1 MLTQQERVFNEVA
14 KDVIEGCFEGYNGT
28 IFAYGQT
35 GSGKTFTITGGA
47 ERYADRGLIPRTLS
61 YIFDHIKKQT
71 DSTFKVNIS
80 YLELYNANGYDL
92 LDENHASKSLF
103 DLPKV
108 YPLEN
113 QSGHFQL
120 KNLSVHRAENEE
132 DALNL
137 LFIGDTNRVVSETPK
152 NDASTRSHCI
162 FIIEIEVQK
171 QGRDVRSVSKLHIVD
186 LAGSERVYKAGH
198 DDKKIIEEAK
208 NINGSLFQLQLCIM
222 QLNEKAKGK
231 QEHVSFRGSMMT
243 MILRDSLGGNCN
255 TKMIATVSALK
266 EDIYESL
273 GTCRFARS
281 VQMVQNDM
289 KKNERVDAGVIIA
302 RLKKEVADLKAELKL
317 VKGGDQKENL
327 TAEDIDRCNH
337 MVTHFIKSDDPSATL
352 VLPDR
357 LMINQCFYHFRN
369 LYHQAA
375 SKKGGAI
382 ALEAP
387 SEQKAIMSSP
397 AAKGEASSEELEQ
410 KNSEIQRLGML
421 VKQRDN
427 EIGILLNYLNKQKES
442 GGDVGVPVMSGM
454 NTSGASTQST
464 GASHINAT
472 ALEYGQKEESKEE

>member
-1 MLTQQERVFNEVA
+1 
-14 KDVIEGCFEGYNGT
+14 
-28 IFAYGQT
+28 
-35 GSGKTFTITGGA
+35 
-47 ERYADRGLIPRTLS
+47 
-61 YIFDHIKKQT
+61 
-71 DSTFKVNIS
+71 
-80 YLELYNANGYDL
+80 
-92 LDENHASKSLF
+92 
-103 DLPKV
+103 
-108 YPLEN
+108 
-113 QSGHFQL
+113 
-120 KNLSVHRAENEE
+120 
-132 DALNL
+132 
-137 LFIGDTNRVVSETPK
+137 
-152 NDASTRSHCI
+152 
-162 FIIEIEVQK
+162 
-171 QGRDVRSVSKLHIVD
+171 
-186 LAGSERVYKAGH
+186 
-198 DDKKIIEEAK
+198 
-208 NINGSLFQLQLCIM
+208 
-222 QLNEKAKGK
+222 
-231 QEHVSFRGSMMT
+231 

-387 SEQKAIMSSP
+387 SA
-397 AAKGEASSEELEQ
+397 
-410 KNSEIQRLGML
+410 
-421 VKQRDN
+421 
-427 EIGILLNYLNKQKES
+427 
-442 GGDVGVPVMSGM
+442 
-454 NTSGASTQST
+454 
-464 GASHINAT
+464 
-472 ALEYGQKEESKEE
+472 

>member
-1 MLTQQERVFNEVA
+1 MHL
-14 KDVIEGCFEGYNGT
+14 
-28 IFAYGQT
+28 
-35 GSGKTFTITGGA
+35 
-47 ERYADRGLIPRTLS
+47 
-61 YIFDHIKKQT
+61 
-71 DSTFKVNIS
+71 
-80 YLELYNANGYDL
+80 
-92 LDENHASKSLF
+92 
-103 DLPKV
+103 
-108 YPLEN
+108 
-113 QSGHFQL
+113 
-120 KNLSVHRAENEE
+120 
-132 DALNL
+132 
-137 LFIGDTNRVVSETPK
+137 
-152 NDASTRSHCI
+152 
-162 FIIEIEVQK
+162 
-171 QGRDVRSVSKLHIVD
+171 VD

-198 DDKKIIEEAK
+198 DDKKTIEEAK

-255 TKMIATVSALK
+255 TKMIATISALK

-302 RLKKEVADLKAELKL
+302 RLKKEVSDLKAELKL
-317 VKGGDQKENL
+317 LKGGDQKENL

-369 LYHQAA
+369 LYHQALQ
-375 SKKGGAI
+375 KKGGAI
-382 ALEAP
+382 AMEMP
-387 SEQKAIMSSP
+387 EQKAILPSP
-397 AAKGEASSEELEQ
+397 AKGEAGASPEELEQ
-410 KNSEIQRLGML
+410 KDSEIQRLGML

-442 GGDVGVPVMSGM
+442 GGDVGVPVTSAM
-454 NTSGASTQST
+454 NTSGGSVQST
-464 GASHINAT
+464 GASYINAT
-472 ALEYGQKEESKEE
+472 AMEYGQKEESKAESSQGTLFQMMSSGAKNPNKSISEKRMDFELN